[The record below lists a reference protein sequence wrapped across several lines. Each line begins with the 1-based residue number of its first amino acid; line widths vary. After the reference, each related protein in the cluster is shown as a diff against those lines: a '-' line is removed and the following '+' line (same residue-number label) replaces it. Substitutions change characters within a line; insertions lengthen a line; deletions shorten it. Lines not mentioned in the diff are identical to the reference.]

1 MENSSGPN
9 RKPSQLRFRTA
20 VVATALCALGVIPR
34 AHADSA
40 DVSIVSVTKA
50 QLFQQNSPNPPV
62 ARTNPFTFKAFALAS
77 KTNSITSARIQAP
90 PGGAFQ
96 TMTGDGLGNFAF
108 DGGNFATL
116 TALNAAFPNG
126 LYNFQLQTITVPTA
140 FSPTVN
146 LVGDAYPT
154 TVPRITNTTWSSGAL
169 QVDATQNF
177 AFTWNT
183 FAGFSMTDSEIML
196 QIVDASNNV
205 VFTQTFVYPNNATTL
220 TMVQGTLQPGQYY
233 TAALSFANRRTSS
246 NGSTSLRPVYLV
258 QTDFKIATISGPPVL
273 NGPTSVIATL
283 GQLFT
288 YQVIASNHPASY
300 TATPLPAGLTFNSSL
315 GVITGVPT
323 STGITQVQLSATNAD
338 GAGFANLAIQ
348 VIRPSTIPPIA
359 IISGTSAYYYAGV
372 PFTFQVVS
380 QGATANARLSAT
392 GLPPG
397 LTVNAVTGVIS
408 GVTNSTGSFL
418 VTLTLTDGNL
428 STTATL
434 QLTFTADAGYPVI
447 TNANTVIVPR
457 GQPFSYTIATP
468 GASDPND
475 RPSFAIAGT
484 LPQGLSFNEVTG
496 TISGTYTGPLMTS
509 GISPSDSGGD
519 PPEVKRLSGGALLG
533 SIQLFGTNSHGTS
546 TFQLLFLAP
555 PSGAVNISTRVFVGT
570 GDNVLIGGFII
581 TGNAPKVVIVRAL
594 GPSTGVPGALQDP
607 VLELHS
613 GSNVVINDNW
623 RTGTPN
629 QEQIIKDTT
638 IPPPDDRESAI
649 VAGLDP
655 GNYTAIVSGKNGSTG
670 VALVEVYDLGTA
682 SLDSSSKAQLAQ
694 ISTRGNVLTGDNVMI
709 GGFFISGVTT
719 KILVRAIGPSLSN
732 FGIANPLR
740 DTTLELHDGSGT
752 TIRSNDNWK
761 IREDGT
767 SQQTEVEATT
777 VPPTDDRESAIVQ
790 SLVPGPYTAIV
801 RGKNNTTGVALV
813 EVYSLQ

>member
-1 MENSSGPN
+1 MENSSRQN
-9 RKPSQLRFRTA
+9 RRFSRLRFRLA
-20 VVATALCALGVIPR
+20 VVATALFALGLIPR
-34 AHADSA
+34 AHADST
-40 DVSIVSVTKA
+40 DVTVVSVTKA
-50 QLFQQNSPNPPV
+50 QLYQQTSPANPV
-62 ARTNPFTFKAFALAS
+62 AKTNPFTFNAAALAS
-77 KTNSITSARIQAP
+77 RANSIASGQVQP
-90 PGGAFQ
+90 PGGTVQ
-96 TMTGDGLGNFAF
+96 NMNGDGRGNFFF

-116 TALNAAFPNG
+116 ATLNTAFPNG
-126 LYNFQLQTITVPTA
+126 LYNFLLQTVTAPTLFNPRVTLTGDSYPATVPK
-140 FSPTVN
+140 
-146 LVGDAYPT
+146 
-154 TVPRITNTTWSSGAL
+154 ITNTTWSSGGL

-177 AFTWNT
+177 TFTWSA
-183 FAGFSMTDSEIML
+183 FAGFSQTDSEIIL
-196 QIVDASNNV
+196 QVVDAANNI
-205 VFTQTFVYPNNATTL
+205 VFTQSFVYPNNPTSL
-220 TMVQGTLQPGQYY
+220 TMVKGILQPGQYY
-233 TAALSFANRRTSS
+233 TASLIFENRQLSS

-273 NGPTSVIATL
+273 NGPNSVIATL
-283 GQLFT
+283 GQLFV

-300 TATPLPAGLTFNSSL
+300 GATALPAGLTFNSTL
-315 GVITGVPT
+315 GTITGVPT
-323 STGITQVQLSATNAD
+323 STGTTQIQLSATNAD
-338 GAGFANLAIQ
+338 GVGFANLTIQ
-348 VIRPSTIPPIA
+348 TILPNTIPSLT
-359 IISGTSAYYYAGV
+359 IISGTSAYYYAGQ
-372 PFTFQVVS
+372 PFTFQVVTH
-380 QGATANARLSAT
+380 GATANARLSAT

-397 LTVNAVTGVIS
+397 LSVNPVTGVIS

-418 VTLTLTDGNL
+418 VTLTLTDGNA

-434 QLTFTADAGYPVI
+434 QLTFTTDGGYPVM

-468 GASDPND
+468 GVSDPND
-475 RPSFAIAGT
+475 SPSFTMAGT
-484 LPQGLSFNEVTG
+484 LPQGLSFNPAAG
-496 TISGTYTGPLMTS
+496 TISGTYTGPMVT
-509 GISPSDSGGD
+509 GNINPSDSGGD

-533 SIQLFGTNSHGTS
+533 SIQLFGTNSHGSS

-555 PSGAVNISTRVFVGT
+555 PSGAVNISTRLFVST

-581 TGNAPKVVIVRAL
+581 TGNAPKVVIIRAL

-638 IPPPDDRESAI
+638 IPPTDDRESAI
-649 VAGLDP
+649 VAALDP

-670 VALVEVYDLGTA
+670 IALVEVYDLGTA
-682 SLDSSSKAQLAQ
+682 SLDSTSKAQLAQ

-732 FGIANPLR
+732 FGVTNPLQ
-740 DTTLELHDGSGT
+740 DPTLELHDGSGT

-761 IREDGT
+761 IREDGS
-767 SQQTEVEATT
+767 SQQAEVEATT

-801 RGKNNTTGVALV
+801 RGKNGTTGVALV
-813 EVYSLQ
+813 EVYALQ